1 MREPEERD
9 LEAAFAALPA
19 ALRTDETGSL
29 HTAVLSAAYRVE
41 ESDPELG
48 VDSLTDW
55 FWNEML
61 DRLASPSTLALGWT
75 GGMIGGGSVSLWLL
89 PATDTSVWT
98 IEIDGAAET
107 YQPLAE
113 YGSVEEAESA
123 AASESLSMVSRYGL
137 ADRIDPGPF
146 DRSAIRSKLVS
157 ALEKGS
163 EPFTW
168 DILAM
173 KVEELSVQ
181 SLGSEANTERDQLL
195 DRYLDLAVQSP
206 RR

>member
-19 ALRTDETGSL
+19 ALRADDSGSL

-55 FWNEML
+55 FWNEMI
-61 DRLASPSTLALGWT
+61 DRLTSPSTLTLGWT

-89 PATDTSVWT
+89 PATATSVWT

-107 YQPLAE
+107 YQPPCRVRICGRGRIC
-113 YGSVEEAESA
+113 GSLRVAVHGQQVRSG
-123 AASESLSMVSRYGL
+123 RQ
-137 ADRIDPGPF
+137 
-146 DRSAIRSKLVS
+146 DRSWLVRSV
-157 ALEKGS
+157 
-163 EPFTW
+163 
-168 DILAM
+168 
-173 KVEELSVQ
+173 
-181 SLGSEANTERDQLL
+181 
-195 DRYLDLAVQSP
+195 
-206 RR
+206 

>member
-19 ALRTDETGSL
+19 ALRADDSGSL
-29 HTAVLSAAYRVE
+29 HTAVLSAAYQVE

-55 FWNEML
+55 FWNEMIE
-61 DRLASPSTLALGWT
+61 RLTSPSTLTLGWT

-89 PATDTSVWT
+89 PATATSVWT

-123 AASESLSMVSRYGL
+123 AASESLSMFSRYGL

-146 DRSAIRSKLVS
+146 DRSEIRSKLMS
-157 ALEKGS
+157 ALEKGW

-168 DILAM
+168 DLLAM